1 MRAHLKPTSWSRSAT
16 HSKSNSGQLLTAEPS
31 RTASTVNVGAVSFS
45 NPLLPFEEIEAA
57 AGRLAG
63 VTRRTPLLTS
73 RTIDEMSQRA
83 VVMKAENFQCTGS
96 FKMRGAYNAIAA
108 LKDDGVLDD
117 GTSIVTFSSGNHG
130 QAVARSAQLLEVRAT
145 VVMPS
150 DAPEVKR
157 SAVRSYGATIVEY
170 DRVAEDRE
178 EVATAVAARL
188 GATIVPPFNNH
199 YVIAGQGTCGKEI
212 IEDSPPLDAVAVCL
226 GGGGLLSGI
235 ATAFS
240 AMSPGTK
247 VIGVE
252 PATANDGQMSLEA
265 GKLMV
270 IDQPRTIADGQATRS
285 LGDLTFA
292 VIKQRVN
299 KIVTVTESEIVE
311 AMRLCFDRLRI
322 VVEPSGATALAAVMA
337 GKVGSEGD
345 RVAATLSGGN
355 VDRARFARL
364 LVDGAAPETTG

>member
-1 MRAHLKPTSWSRSAT
+1 
-16 HSKSNSGQLLTAEPS
+16 
-31 RTASTVNVGAVSFS
+31 
-45 NPLLPFEEIEAA
+45 
-57 AGRLAG
+57 
-63 VTRRTPLLTS
+63 
-73 RTIDEMSQRA
+73 
-83 VVMKAENFQCTGS
+83 
-96 FKMRGAYNAIAA
+96 MRGAYNAISA
-108 LKDDGVLDD
+108 LKDAGVLD

-150 DAPEVKR
+150 DAPDVKK

-170 DRVAEDRE
+170 DRIAEDRE
-178 EVATAVAARL
+178 KVATEVAGRL

-199 YVIAGQGTCGKEI
+199 YVMAGQGTCGKEI
-212 IEDSPPLDAVAVCL
+212 IEDTPPLDAIAVCL

-240 AMSPGTK
+240 AMSPDTE

-252 PATANDGQMSLEA
+252 PATANDGQLSLAA
-265 GKLMV
+265 GTLV
-270 IDQPRTIADGQATRS
+270 TIDQPKTIADGQATRS

-292 VIKQRVN
+292 VIKHRVS
-299 KIVTVTESEIVE
+299 KIVTVTEGEIVD

-322 VVEPSGATALAAVMA
+322 VVEPSGATALAAVMTR
-337 GKVGSEGD
+337 KVGSDGD

-355 VDRARFARL
+355 VDRVRFARL
-364 LVDGAAPETTG
+364 LIDGATSDATG